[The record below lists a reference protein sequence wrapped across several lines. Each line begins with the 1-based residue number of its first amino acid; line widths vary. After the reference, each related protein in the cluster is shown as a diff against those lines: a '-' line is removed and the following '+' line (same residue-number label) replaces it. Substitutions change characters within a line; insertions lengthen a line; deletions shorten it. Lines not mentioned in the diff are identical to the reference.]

1 MIKMQNNI
9 ANSFPSSGINKYVYA
24 YIRQLPDLSG
34 KTVLNIPCGDGRASN
49 EFYKKMQK
57 LFL

>member
-1 MIKMQNNI
+1 MQNNI